1 MKKDLNKNMKNQMNP
16 EMVQSPLSISDICRK
31 LRAIRQAQSLSLAD
45 VETLSQGRI
54 KAVVLG
60 SYERGSR
67 ALSVKRAL
75 EIAAIYHIPAAELFR
90 EHFDPPTAQ
99 NPSYLIDL
107 RKLKATSLNRDVYGP
122 LTQFCGEIQRRRED
136 WNGEVISLRVSDLD
150 ILQITS
156 RIFGKNLEE
165 LLVNEGILVK
175 GN

>member
-1 MKKDLNKNMKNQMNP
+1 MRRHPYRVHMKKDMKKDMNTDMKNQMNP
-16 EMVQSPLSISDICRK
+16 ETIQSPLSISDICRK

-90 EHFDPPTAQ
+90 EHFDLPTAHS
-99 NPSYLIDL
+99 PSYLIDL
-107 RKLKATSLNRDVYGP
+107 RK
-122 LTQFCGEIQRRRED
+122 
-136 WNGEVISLRVSDLD
+136 
-150 ILQITS
+150 
-156 RIFGKNLEE
+156 
-165 LLVNEGILVK
+165 
-175 GN
+175 